1 MMPGDER
8 EARIPSNMKDLLKFC
23 MENTKTEDAPG
34 ADSSSSDVKELGS
47 EDRAWLEGALN
58 TLTESPVRRMKEC
71 IRILKS
77 PNNADEQN
85 EEDDRE
91 AALEELMEW
100 CEYIDFAI
108 DFYKIGGFDIL
119 SPLLHDPDP
128 EIRWRTLDLI
138 GALVQNNSFCQTA
151 ILDAGL
157 LNTMMKVLDNDD
169 KNTVRIKAL
178 FAISCLCREAP
189 TAQDN
194 FIKMDGF
201 SYLMRAMQADVEKLK
216 IKSAFLM
223 RNIVT
228 QQPAVKDTLCDM
240 GMLEQLIGH
249 LREDHSLFHEHL
261 MACLVSIVTDHSRS
275 LEDCKRPQLQFT
287 EILQEKLKSLH
298 GRDEFREELDHTKEM
313 LQMLNVNS
321 SSSRSPS
328 PSGDASSAGR

>member
-1 MMPGDER
+1 MPGDER
-8 EARIPSNMKDLLKFC
+8 EPGIPSNMKALLKFC
-23 MENTKTEDAPG
+23 MENTKGDDATPVNN
-34 ADSSSSDVKELGS
+34 SSPSEVKELAS
-47 EDRAWLEGALN
+47 DDRAWLEGALN

-71 IRILKS
+71 IRILKT
-77 PNNADEQN
+77 PTN
-85 EEDDRE
+85 EEYDKE

-119 SPLLHDPDP
+119 SPLLQDPDP
-128 EIRWRTLDLI
+128 ELRWRTLDLI
-138 GALVQNNSFCQTA
+138 GSMVQNNPFCQKA
-151 ILDAGL
+151 VLDAGL
-157 LNTMMKVLDNDD
+157 LDTLMKVLDTDE
-169 KNTVRIKAL
+169 KHTVRIKAL

-189 TAQDN
+189 TAQDS
-194 FIKMDGF
+194 FIKNDGF

-223 RNIVT
+223 RNIVKDH
-228 QQPAVKDTLCDM
+228 PAVKDTLCDM

-275 LEDCKRPQLQFT
+275 LEDCMRPQLQLT

-298 GRDEFREELDHTKEM
+298 GRDEFREELDHTKEL
-313 LQMLNVNS
+313 LQMMKLSNNS
-321 SSSRSPS
+321 RTPS
-328 PSGDASSAGR
+328 PSGHASSSAGR